1 MNLALDLTKALLRAD
16 GLDWQNASSIDVR
29 RAMTHAETS
38 LLFIAQNLER
48 YARMGGLSANEA
60 TMRSVEVLNGQTNE

>member
-16 GLDWQNASSIDVR
+16 GLDWQNASSLDVR

-38 LLFIAQNLER
+38 LLFIVQNLER
-48 YARMGGLSANEA
+48 YARMGGLSGREG
-60 TMRSVEVLNGQTNE
+60 TMRTVMEKLGTDG